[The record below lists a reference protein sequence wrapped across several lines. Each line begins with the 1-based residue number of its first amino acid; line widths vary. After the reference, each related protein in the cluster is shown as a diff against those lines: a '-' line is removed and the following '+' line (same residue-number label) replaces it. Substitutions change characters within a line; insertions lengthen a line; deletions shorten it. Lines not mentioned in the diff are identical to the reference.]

1 MELEHSAPVN
11 FLIWIMQKQN
21 ILRIFLFV
29 VFFSIGAATISLSI
43 LSNDLLGY
51 YQNKK
56 LLKEANITLDRLISL
71 NADYDAV
78 YNMIEQLG
86 PCHNNR
92 ILEALQQ
99 AQKRMAVKDRRA
111 TVWVSNNVWNRV
123 NELINKLG
131 LVRDLGRHKGV
142 WQGRNVSFNF
152 RKIVGDMA
160 QVGDTQESAG
170 WERLP
175 LVEKKTRP
183 VVAEGNFVDRTRKK
197 AFSRVGVE
205 QQLALF

>member
-1 MELEHSAPVN
+1 MVTESSRKAYE
-11 FLIWIMQKQN
+11 K
-21 ILRIFLFV
+21 RY
-29 VFFSIGAATISLSI
+29 G
-43 LSNDLLGY
+43 
-51 YQNKK
+51 K
-56 LLKEANITLDRLISL
+56 L